1 MSLVRRGW
9 QGLRRAFLTLAGQD
23 SPSKPAALLRKP
35 RRTRGALRVEQ
46 LEARELLA
54 GMPVG
59 MNLEDLVDWSPAW
72 VFKDVFKSSRN
83 WVSHSYNT
91 VTRQTDWAGGANVPV
106 SVDDQ
111 GWPTQLA
118 TWTNSSGQ
126 RMEQRLG
133 MLMFRELNGQYP
145 GGTYRA

>member
-9 QGLRRAFLTLAGQD
+9 QRLRRAFFTLAREN
-23 SPSKPAALLRKP
+23 SPSATAARRRKP
-35 RRTRGALRVEQ
+35 RVEQ

-118 TWTNSSGQ
+118 TWTNS
-126 RMEQRLG
+126 
-133 MLMFRELNGQYP
+133 
-145 GGTYRA
+145 